1 MHVLAAIASIKVNIS
16 EGVSGTP
23 GSLLKYDPEQ
33 HRLIKHFTAGIIM
46 LASTHMYNYYKCS
59 VEAKSVHCLP

>member
-46 LASTHMYNYYKCS
+46 LASTHIYAN
-59 VEAKSVHCLP
+59 